1 MEIGPEVT
9 ECFSISFCGSHATF
23 SSRLLVSC
31 VPGTRQETQMSHI
44 SDDDGSETI
53 STTSHVPTAFLS
65 ASQLLILTGTALRE
79 LTNIRT
85 GQGTTK
91 SSRLGSEGLK
101 LPSRIGRHLGLSAS
115 HPAPTSPAAGR
126 PKSFLTLALPYL
138 RLQGSLHIPTCLSTC
153 SIKIALK

>member
-1 MEIGPEVT
+1 MFLDLVLWQPLDLQQQASGKLCARHQAGNTDE
-9 ECFSISFCGSHATF
+9 SHLVMMMAV
-23 SSRLLVSC
+23 RLTL
-31 VPGTRQETQMSHI
+31 
-44 SDDDGSETI
+44 

-126 PKSFLTLALPYL
+126 PKSFLTLALLYL
-138 RLQGSLHIPTCLSTC
+138 WLQGSLHIPTRLGTC